1 MADTLFYILVDS
13 TTAGMALYKA
23 LRGQGCKVRISPAP
37 RGVQVCCG
45 VSLLVNPQ
53 DMPAVRAALEL
64 PDTPPYVDIVEL
76 PNQID
81 PHRDVYC

>member
-1 MADTLFYILVDS
+1 MAKTAFYILVNS
-13 TTAGMALYKA
+13 TTEGMALYQA
-23 LRGQGCKVRISPAP
+23 LRACGCKVRISPAP

-45 VSLLVNPQ
+45 VSLLVEPQ
-53 DMPAVRAALEL
+53 DMPDVRAALRQ
-64 PDTPPYVDIVEL
+64 PDTPSYVDIVEL

>member
-1 MADTLFYILVDS
+1 MASTAFYILVES
-13 TTAGMALYKA
+13 TTAGMALYSA
-23 LRGQGCKVRISPAP
+23 LRGHGCVVRISPAP

-45 VSLLVNPQ
+45 VSLLVNPE

-64 PDTPPYVDIVEL
+64 ADTPGYVDIVEL

>member
-1 MADTLFYILVDS
+1 MPATSFYILVNS
-13 TTAGMALYKA
+13 TTEGMALYQA
-23 LRGQGCKVRISPAP
+23 LRACGCKVRISPAP

-45 VSLLVNPQ
+45 VSLLVNPE
-53 DMPAVRAALEL
+53 DMPAVRQALKR
-64 PDTPPYVDIVEL
+64 PDMPGYVDVVEL